1 MKKIVKRKVKNL
13 KVGDKLVGSDNST
26 NEITHLWPVHQ
37 PKEMYQI
44 EFEDGSVTKCGDTHL
59 WYSET
64 EEDLLYKDE
73 FKNILKDIVI
83 DDSVEKELMT
93 IEPLAKSMATNE
105 NEIYFYKRA
114 LESLGW
120 DSELNKTYKLY
131 DKKSLTQYLKDMKD
145 GNIDIR
151 VGKVR
156 TTKEIFDLCNKGI
169 EVSIP
174 KIGGINGR

>member
-1 MKKIVKRKVKNL
+1 
-13 KVGDKLVGSDNST
+13 
-26 NEITHLWPVHQ
+26 
-37 PKEMYQI
+37 
-44 EFEDGSVTKCGDTHL
+44 
-59 WYSET
+59 
-64 EEDLLYKDE
+64 
-73 FKNILKDIVI
+73 
-83 DDSVEKELMT
+83 MT

>member
-13 KVGDKLVGSDNST
+13 KVGDKLVGSGNST
-26 NEITHLWPVHQ
+26 SEITNLWPVHQ

-44 EFEDGSVTKCGDTHL
+44 EFEDGSIVKSGDTHL

-73 FKNILKDIVI
+73 FENILKDIVI

-93 IEPLAKSMATNE
+93 IKPLAKSMATDE
-105 NEIYFYKRA
+105 KEIYFYKRA

-131 DKKSLTQYLKDMKD
+131 DKKALTQYLKDMKD

-156 TTKEIFDLCNKGI
+156 TSKEIFDLCNEGI

-174 KIGGINGR
+174 KTGGINGR